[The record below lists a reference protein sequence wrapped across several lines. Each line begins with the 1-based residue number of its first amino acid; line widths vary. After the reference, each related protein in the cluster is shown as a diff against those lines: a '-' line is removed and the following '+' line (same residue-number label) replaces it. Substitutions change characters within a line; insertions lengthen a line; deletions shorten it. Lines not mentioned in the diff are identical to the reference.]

1 MTIASRSHWVDVERA
16 RGLAVL
22 VFLEENSTLDYIRCQ
37 CNSCKSTVMGIIP
50 GMGSLVT
57 AAIRAA
63 TGKKLETFMLA
74 TKEQAVTID
83 GLGGRQTRGDRS
95 IERARGRL
103 ASSERRAQE
112 TKEELLVV
120 GFQRRETQTI
130 LREAD
135 SYTHTTCLAGPTPH
149 RSTDS
154 TSKLALQH
162 HK

>member
-1 MTIASRSHWVDVERA
+1 MAIASRSHWVDVERA

-37 CNSCKSTVMGIIP
+37 CNSCGSTVMEII
-50 GMGSLVT
+50 
-57 AAIRAA
+57 AASRAA

-74 TKEQAVTID
+74 TKEQTVTID
-83 GLGGRQTRGDRS
+83 VLGGRQTRGDRS
-95 IERARGRL
+95 IERARERL

-120 GFQRRETQTI
+120 GFKRRETQTI

-135 SYTHTTCLAGPTPH
+135 SYTHPTCLAGPTPH

>member
-37 CNSCKSTVMGIIP
+37 CNSCGSTVIEIIP

-103 ASSERRAQE
+103 ASSKRTAAQE
-112 TKEELLVV
+112 TKEELLAV
-120 GFQRRETQTI
+120 GFKKRDT
-130 LREAD
+130 D
-135 SYTHTTCLAGPTPH
+135 N
-149 RSTDS
+149 RSWS
-154 TSKLALQH
+154 LLIY
-162 HK
+162 